1 MTHTLS
7 GRPPN
12 MRHKRHKRHTRHGTW
27 PQASHPSP
35 SVTKNAIKSMVVT
48 LVTLVTN
55 KPDPNGKGA
64 TSVTPSVTQASATV
78 TENMTSITA
87 TEAKAV
93 RESARGRRQGATP
106 TPRPMRAGGGPI
118 SRAFSTRPA
127 YGAKLLRGHNETK
140 KVEDR

>member
-12 MRHKRHKRHTRHGTW
+12 MRHKRHTRHGTW

-64 TSVTPSVTQASATV
+64 TSVTPSVTQASAT
-78 TENMTSITA
+78 ENMMSITA
-87 TEAKAV
+87 SEAKAV

-118 SRAFSTRPA
+118 SRPCGTGPA
-127 YGAKLLRGHNETK
+127 REAKLLRGHNETK
-140 KVEDR
+140 KVEDK

>member
-12 MRHKRHKRHTRHGTW
+12 MRHKRHTRHGTW

-35 SVTKNAIKSMVVT
+35 SVTKNAIKSMV
-48 LVTLVTN
+48 VTLVTN

-118 SRAFSTRPA
+118 SRAFSTGPA
-127 YGAKLLRGHNETK
+127 CEGKLLRGHNETK

>member
-12 MRHKRHKRHTRHGTW
+12 MRHKRHTRHGTW

-64 TSVTPSVTQASATV
+64 TSVTPSVTQASATF
-78 TENMTSITA
+78 TENMMSITA
-87 TEAKAV
+87 SEAKAV
-93 RESARGRRQGATP
+93 RESARGDDKV
-106 TPRPMRAGGGPI
+106 RPHPSSNAGGGW
-118 SRAFSTRPA
+118 SN
-127 YGAKLLRGHNETK
+127 L
-140 KVEDR
+140 